1 MTESSQQ
8 HGVGK
13 TGGLPGANADPAA
26 SRTTTDEAAELQAG
40 EVSTAVPRSEPEH
53 DDD

>member
-1 MTESSQQ
+1 MSQSAHE

-26 SRTTTDEAAELQAG
+26 SITSDDELDEVQAG
-40 EVSTAVPRSEPEH
+40 DVAPDAGVQR
-53 DDD
+53 DV